1 MADGKSEI
9 SGAGGTRGDV
19 SLGKLL
25 TEARKNGGFTSEQV
39 ATETHI
45 PPHYIRAI
53 ETDDYGMIS
62 DQLYLLP
69 FLRRYAAFIGLDPED
84 VASRFVRDVQKAE
97 SSAAKASEPIP
108 MITNERKS
116 GGGRYGFAILI
127 LLLLAGLA
135 ALLGWKGQALMQ
147 HVLHLSKRNPT
158 NAAPAASAS
167 PAAQASD
174 TVAVPPNESAAPSN
188 ESAAAPSNDS
198 IATPSTDTTAAPGN
212 GNSAAQAGDSV
223 KSRPVGS
230 KVETAPASDSS
241 SSAAPVS
248 PPSDDSH
255 GIE

>member
-1 MADGKSEI
+1 MAEGKSEI
-9 SGAGGTRGDV
+9 SGASGSVRDV

-45 PPHYIRAI
+45 PPHYIKAI

-84 VASRFVRDVQKAE
+84 VASRFVREVQKAE

-158 NAAPAASAS
+158 NTAPAASAS

-174 TVAVPPNESAAPSN
+174 TAAVPPN
-188 ESAAAPSNDS
+188 ESAAAPSNDT
-198 IATPSTDTTAAPGN
+198 IATPSTDTTAVPGN

-223 KSRPVGS
+223 KSRSVES
-230 KVETAPASDSS
+230 KVKTAPASDSS
-241 SSAAPVS
+241 PAAAPVS